1 MALKLQG
8 SNTLFS
14 QLLRANRS
22 FAEMLEALTT
32 LRNIFVSY
40 HHWEDQDF
48 YDKLAEVCANEF
60 YPVADRSL
68 EWPFESENPDYI
80 MQRIRDEYITGTS
93 CTIVLCGRNTPWRKY
108 VDWEIKATLD
118 RSHGLLG
125 IALPNARRDFA
136 GRIIVPDRLF
146 DNMQTR
152 YAKLVNWQQ
161 LIAPGGLDLLKLWI
175 EFAKS
180 SPTMLISN
188 DRPLMKRNG
197 IPPSD
202 FSGMLESLLALTAP
216 RK

>member
-136 GRIIVPDRLF
+136 GRVIVPDRLF
-146 DNMQTR
+146 DNMQTS
-152 YAKLVNWQQ
+152 Y
-161 LIAPGGLDLLKLWI
+161 
-175 EFAKS
+175 S
-180 SPTMLISN
+180 
-188 DRPLMKRNG
+188 
-197 IPPSD
+197 
-202 FSGMLESLLALTAP
+202 
-216 RK
+216 